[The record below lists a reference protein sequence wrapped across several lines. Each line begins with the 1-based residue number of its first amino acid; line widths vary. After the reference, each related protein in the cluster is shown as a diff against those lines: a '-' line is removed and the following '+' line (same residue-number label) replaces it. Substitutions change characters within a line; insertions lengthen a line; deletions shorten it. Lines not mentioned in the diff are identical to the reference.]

1 MPTTILIVDD
11 EPSVRES
18 LKAILATPSS
28 VAQAAGQDEDYVIVQ
43 AESGEQA
50 LAAAEKTKP
59 DVVLLDIIMPGMDGI
74 AVLERLRL
82 KDRLTP
88 VIMLTATKTV
98 KTAVDAMK
106 LGATDYLTKPF
117 DVDELKLIIRHAL
130 ERVSLEMEVR
140 RLRDELASRYGV
152 DQMIGKCKAMQDV
165 LTKIDQL
172 ADAKTTVLI
181 TGESGTGKELVARAL
196 HYRSKRREKPFI
208 AINCAA
214 IPDTLIEA
222 ELFGHEKGAFTDAQQ
237 RRLGQFE
244 LANQG
249 TLFLD
254 EIADVSAPTQSKLLR
269 VLQEREFTRL
279 GSTQSIKVDV
289 RLITATNKDLEA
301 AMRKGA
307 FREDLYYRINVVPIH
322 LPPVRERREDIPL
335 LLRHFVTKKSAERGQ
350 PHKQISPEALTLL
363 THYPWPGNIREME
376 NVVEQILT
384 MSDADQITPDHLPL
398 HLRSGTKGSQM
409 KGEVT
414 TGQRNFEY
422 AVMEFERELIVDALK
437 RANFV
442 QTHAAQLLGISRR
455 ILKYKM
461 DSLGITGP
469 EDLGT

>member
-1 MPTTILIVDD
+1 MPTILIVDD

-18 LKAILATPSS
+18 LKAVLATPSS
-28 VAQAAGQDEDYVIVQ
+28 GDSAAGHDEEYVIMQ

-50 LAAAEKTKP
+50 LAVAEKTKP
-59 DVVLLDIIMPGMDGI
+59 DVVLLDIIMPGLDGI
-74 AVLERLRL
+74 AVLERLRA

-88 VIMLTATKTV
+88 IIMLTATKTV

-117 DVDELKLIIRHAL
+117 DIEELKLIIRHAL
-130 ERVSLEMEVR
+130 ERVSLETEVR
-140 RLRDELASRYGV
+140 RLRDELAGRYSV
-152 DQMIGKCKAMQDV
+152 DQMIGKCKAMQEV
-165 LTKIDQL
+165 FAKIDQL

-196 HYRSKRREKPFI
+196 HFRSKRRDKPFI

-222 ELFGHEKGAFTDAQQ
+222 ELFGHEKGAFTDAKQ

-254 EIADVSAPTQSKLLR
+254 EIADVSASTQSKLLR

-301 AMRKGA
+301 AMRKGT

-335 LLRHFVTKKSAERGQ
+335 LLRHFISRKSAERGQ
-350 PHKQISPEALTLL
+350 PDKQIAPEALSLL
-363 THYPWPGNIREME
+363 AHYPWPGNIREME

-384 MSDADQITPDHLPL
+384 MSDSEQITPDHLPL
-398 HLRSGTKGSQM
+398 RLRSGTKGSQM
-409 KGEVT
+409 KDEVT
-414 TGQRNFEY
+414 AGQRNFEY

-469 EDLGT
+469 EDLGN

>member
-1 MPTTILIVDD
+1 MPATILIIDD

-28 VAQAAGQDEDYVIVQ
+28 GPPAAGGEDGYVILQ

-50 LAAAEKTKP
+50 LELAEKTRP
-59 DVVLLDIIMPGMDGI
+59 DVVLLDIIMPGLDGI
-74 AVLERLRL
+74 TVLERLRA
-82 KDRLTP
+82 KDRMTP
-88 VIMLTATKTV
+88 IIMLTATKTV

-117 DVDELKLIIRHAL
+117 DVDELRLIIRQAL
-130 ERVSLEMEVR
+130 ERASLQTEVR
-140 RLRDELASRYGV
+140 RLRDELAQRYGV
-152 DQMIGKCKAMQDV
+152 DLMIGKCAAMQEV
-165 LTKIDQL
+165 FAKIDQL

-196 HYRSKRREKPFI
+196 HYRSKRRDKPFI

-244 LANQG
+244 TANLG

-254 EIADVSAPTQSKLLR
+254 EIADLSAGTQAKLLR

-279 GSTQSIKVDV
+279 GGTQSIKVDV
-289 RLITATNKDLEA
+289 RLIAATNKNLEA
-301 AMRKGA
+301 AMKKGE
-307 FREDLYYRINVVPIH
+307 FREDLFYRINVVPIH
-322 LPPVRERREDIPL
+322 LPPVRDRREDIPL
-335 LLRHFVTKKSAERGQ
+335 LLRHFISKKSADRGQ
-350 PHKQISPEALTLL
+350 PPKQISAEVLSLL

-384 MSDADQITPDHLPL
+384 MSDADEITVDHLPL
-398 HLRSGTKGSQM
+398 RLRSNSKSSQM

-461 DSLGITGP
+461 DSMGITGP
-469 EDLGT
+469 ENLGN

>member
-18 LKAILATPSS
+18 LKAVLATPSS
-28 VAQAAGQDEDYVIVQ
+28 VAPAADDDEGYVIVQ

-50 LAAAEKTKP
+50 LAVAEKTKP

-74 AVLERLRL
+74 TVLERMRA

-88 VIMLTATKTV
+88 IIMLTATKTV

-140 RLRDELASRYGV
+140 RLRDELALRYGV

-196 HYRSKRREKPFI
+196 HYRSKRRDKPFI

-254 EIADVSAPTQSKLLR
+254 EIADVSASTQAKLLR

-289 RLITATNKDLEA
+289 RLVTATNKDLES

-335 LLRHFVTKKSAERGQ
+335 LLRHFISKKSTERGQ
-350 PHKQISPEALTLL
+350 PHKQIVPEALSLL
-363 THYPWPGNIREME
+363 MHYPWPGNIREME

-384 MSDADQITPDHLPL
+384 MSDSEQITPDHLPL

-409 KGEVT
+409 KDEVT

-469 EDLGT
+469 ENLGT

>member
-1 MPTTILIVDD
+1 MPATILIIDD

-18 LKAILATPSS
+18 LKAILATRSS
-28 VAQAAGQDEDYVIVQ
+28 GAPAADGENGYVILQ
-43 AESGEQA
+43 ADSGEQA
-50 LAAAEKTKP
+50 LELAEKTKP
-59 DVVLLDIIMPGMDGI
+59 DVVLLDIIMPGLDGI
-74 AVLERLRL
+74 TVLERLRA

-88 VIMLTATKTV
+88 IIMLTATKTV

-117 DVDELKLIIRHAL
+117 DVDELKVIIRQAL
-130 ERVSLEMEVR
+130 ERASLETEVR
-140 RLRDELASRYGV
+140 RLRDELAQRYGV
-152 DQMIGKCKAMQDV
+152 DQMIGKCAAMQEV
-165 LTKIDQL
+165 FAKIDQL

-196 HYRSKRREKPFI
+196 HFRSKRRDKPFV

-244 LANQG
+244 TANQG

-254 EIADVSAPTQSKLLR
+254 EIADLSAGTQAKLLR

-279 GSTQSIKVDV
+279 GGTQSIKVDV
-289 RLITATNKDLEA
+289 RLIAATNKNLEA
-301 AMRKGA
+301 ALKKGE
-307 FREDLYYRINVVPIH
+307 FREDLFYRINVVPIH

-335 LLRHFVTKKSAERGQ
+335 LIRHFISKKSADRGQ
-350 PHKQISPEALTLL
+350 LPKQISADALSLL

-384 MSDADQITPDHLPL
+384 MSDADEITVDHLPL
-398 HLRSGTKGSQM
+398 RLRSNSRSSQM

-461 DSLGITGP
+461 DSMGITGP
-469 EDLGT
+469 ENLGN

>member
-1 MPTTILIVDD
+1 MPTILIVDD

-28 VAQAAGQDEDYVIVQ
+28 GASAAGHDEGYVIVQ

-50 LAAAEKTKP
+50 LAVAEKTKP
-59 DVVLLDIIMPGMDGI
+59 DVVLLDIIMPGLDGI
-74 AVLERLRL
+74 AVLERLRV

-88 VIMLTATKTV
+88 IIMLTATKTV

-117 DVDELKLIIRHAL
+117 DVDEIKLIIRHAL
-130 ERVSLEMEVR
+130 ERVSLETEVR

-165 LTKIDQL
+165 FAKIDQL

-196 HYRSKRREKPFI
+196 HYRSKRRDKPFI

-244 LANQG
+244 LANHG

-269 VLQEREFTRL
+269 VLQEKEFTRL

-289 RLITATNKDLEA
+289 RLVTATNKDLEA
-301 AMRKGA
+301 SMRKGT

-335 LLRHFVTKKSAERGQ
+335 LLRHFISKKSAERGQ
-350 PHKQISPEALTLL
+350 PTKQIAPEALSLL

-384 MSDADQITPDHLPL
+384 LCDSDHIAMDHLPL
-398 HLRSGTKGSQM
+398 RLRSGTKGSQM
-409 KGEVT
+409 KDKVT
-414 TGQRNFEY
+414 AGQRNFEY

-469 EDLGT
+469 ESVET

>member
-1 MPTTILIVDD
+1 MPATILIVDD
-11 EPSVRES
+11 ELSVRES
-18 LKAILATPSS
+18 LKAVLGPSPSGASAAADEGYTIL
-28 VAQAAGQDEDYVIVQ
+28 Q

-50 LAAAEKTKP
+50 LALAQESPP
-59 DVVLLDIIMPGMDGI
+59 DLILLDIIMPGLDGI
-74 AVLERLRL
+74 AVLERLRA
-82 KDRLTP
+82 KDRSTP
-88 VIMLTATKTV
+88 IIMLTATKTV

-117 DVDELKLIIRHAL
+117 DIDELKVIVRQAL
-130 ERVSLEMEVR
+130 ERGSLEMEVR
-140 RLRDELASRYGV
+140 RLRGELALRYGL
-152 DQMIGKCKAMQDV
+152 DQMIGKCAAMQEV
-165 LTKIDQL
+165 FTKIDQL

-196 HYRSKRREKPFI
+196 HYRSKRRDKPFI

-244 LANQG
+244 MANQG

-254 EIADVSAPTQSKLLR
+254 EIADVSAGTQAKLLR
-269 VLQEREFTRL
+269 VLQEKEFTRL
-279 GSTQSIKVDV
+279 GGTQSIKVEV

-301 AMRKGA
+301 AMRKGV

-322 LPPVRERREDIPL
+322 LPPVRERREDLPL
-335 LLRHFVTKKSAERGQ
+335 LLRHFITKKSGERGQ
-350 PHKQISPEALTLL
+350 PAKQISSEALSLL
-363 THYPWPGNIREME
+363 THYPWQGNIREME
-376 NVVEQILT
+376 NVIEQILT
-384 MSDADQITPDHLPL
+384 LCDADQIAVEHLPL
-398 HLRSGTKGSQM
+398 RLRSGTKGSQM
-409 KGEVT
+409 KDEVT
-414 TGQRNFEY
+414 TGQRNFDY

-442 QTHAAQLLGISRR
+442 QTQAALLLGISRR

-461 DSLGITGP
+461 DNLGITGP
-469 EDLGT
+469 ESLGTS